1 MGKTI
6 LYVSCLCSKQM
17 ENNLLKVNP
26 GSVGLQA
33 QKYHRLL
40 AEGMKLNG
48 VSVTVLTYNKAIA
61 KVYTSQFLL
70 EEEVNGIRYMYL
82 IAHAKGAG
90 RYLQVMQQAFIQS
103 YRFLRTNPDST
114 VMCDVLNFSV
124 SMGALLAAKL
134 LHRKI
139 IGIVTDFPEM
149 LPNIAGMKKMYWW
162 LINHCTEYVLLTE
175 AMCDRVCVQDKK
187 YIVLEGHVD
196 GKMSEVEN
204 SIENKWPHIN
214 CVYAGMLHKKYGIEN
229 LVKAFQMADVKD
241 AYLHIYGDGDYAEEL
256 KKGTDDRIIYH
267 GIVPNEEVVNA
278 EIHSTLLINPRPSK
292 EEFTKYSFPSKN
304 MEYMA
309 SGTPVLTTDLPGMPK
324 EYKPYIYVFEDETV
338 EGMASTLQ
346 TVLSL
351 TRQELH
357 QMRVQAK
364 SYVLANKTNQAQA
377 KRILSE
383 LF

>member
-1 MGKTI
+1 MVYSQGLAAFITDAI
-6 LYVSCLCSKQM
+6 LYLITW
-17 ENNLLKVNP
+17 LLTQHLP
-26 GSVGLQA
+26 SIWP
-33 QKYHRLL
+33 LL
-40 AEGMKLNG
+40 
-48 VSVTVLTYNKAIA
+48 LTFIM
-61 KVYTSQFLL
+61 QL
-70 EEEVNGIRYMYL
+70 L
-82 IAHAKGAG
+82 IAA
-90 RYLQVMQQAFIQS
+90 LWS
-103 YRFLRTNPDST
+103 YCAHQWYFHTFQPLPT
-114 VMCDVLNFSV
+114 
-124 SMGALLAAKL
+124 A
-134 LHRKI
+134 I
-139 IGIVTDFPEM
+139 IYDQRR
-149 LPNIAGMKKMYWW
+149 GMED
-162 LINHCTEYVLLTE
+162 LINEY
-175 AMCDRVCVQDKK
+175 
-187 YIVLEGHVD
+187 
-196 GKMSEVEN
+196 
-204 SIENKWPHIN
+204 
-214 CVYAGMLHKKYGIEN
+214 
-229 LVKAFQMADVKD
+229 VKD

-351 TRQELH
+351 TKQELH
-357 QMRVQAK
+357 QMGMQAK

>member
-114 VMCDVLNFSV
+114 VMCDMPYL
-124 SMGALLAAKL
+124 
-134 LHRKI
+134 
-139 IGIVTDFPEM
+139 
-149 LPNIAGMKKMYWW
+149 
-162 LINHCTEYVLLTE
+162 
-175 AMCDRVCVQDKK
+175 
-187 YIVLEGHVD
+187 
-196 GKMSEVEN
+196 
-204 SIENKWPHIN
+204 
-214 CVYAGMLHKKYGIEN
+214 
-229 LVKAFQMADVKD
+229 LVKSSAA
-241 AYLHIYGDGDYAEEL
+241 L
-256 KKGTDDRIIYH
+256 
-267 GIVPNEEVVNA
+267 N
-278 EIHSTLLINPRPSK
+278 
-292 EEFTKYSFPSKN
+292 
-304 MEYMA
+304 
-309 SGTPVLTTDLPGMPK
+309 LT
-324 EYKPYIYVFEDETV
+324 
-338 EGMASTLQ
+338 
-346 TVLSL
+346 
-351 TRQELH
+351 
-357 QMRVQAK
+357 
-364 SYVLANKTNQAQA
+364 
-377 KRILSE
+377 
-383 LF
+383 